1 MSIEAAIEKNTA
13 ALSALTAALIA
24 TAKLAPSGEAG
35 TKSTG
40 TKGDAAPKATKEEM
54 IAALKEL
61 GETKGAETAK
71 EIIKSVGKSEKMAGI
86 KDTLVDAVYKAA
98 KAKLEEEVAEVDG
111 GL

>member
-40 TKGDAAPKATKEEM
+40 GKADAAPKATRDEM
-54 IAALKEL
+54 TAALKEL
-61 GETKGAETAK
+61 GETKGADVAK
-71 EIIKSVGKSEKMAGI
+71 LLIKEVGKSEKMANI
-86 KDTLVDAVYKAA
+86 KDALVDAVYKAA